1 MTTTWQ
7 YLLHNTINVEV
18 PDAGIF
24 LTKYICKKNEVTQTI
39 QIGQDLSTDKADSR
53 RHKKNRHLTV

>member
-1 MTTTWQ
+1 MTIPF
-7 YLLHNTINVEV
+7 LHNTINVEV

-24 LTKYICKKNEVTQTI
+24 LTQYICKKNEVTQTI

-53 RHKKNRHLTV
+53 REKLQTLNCLKFP